1 MRPGANSFCF
11 WLATTALVCGLALQ
25 PHGIV
30 AAALFAAVAAF
41 AVVISLE
48 G

>member
-1 MRPGANSFCF
+1 V
-11 WLATTALVCGLALQ
+11 ATIAIIGGLALQ

-30 AAALFAAVAAF
+30 AAALFATVAAF
-41 AVVISLE
+41 AVVVSLE